1 MAAYDVAVL
10 VCCTATLVVMI
21 EVIVRDGC
29 LAEIELKIPP
39 RVVSSSP
46 LSSGDQP
53 YEIGDLIT
61 LADGEP
67 AVIIGSKEDIFPIQ
81 SWKQTVF
88 IDDSR
93 KPKPRLNINLATKD
107 L

>member
-21 EVIVRDGC
+21 EVIVHDGLAGRDRTQDSAEGGVI
-29 LAEIELKIPP
+29 LATLQ
-39 RVVSSSP
+39 R
-46 LSSGDQP
+46 DQP
-53 YEIGDLIT
+53 YEIADVIT

-67 AVIIGSKEDIFPIQ
+67 AVIGSEEDNLPIQ